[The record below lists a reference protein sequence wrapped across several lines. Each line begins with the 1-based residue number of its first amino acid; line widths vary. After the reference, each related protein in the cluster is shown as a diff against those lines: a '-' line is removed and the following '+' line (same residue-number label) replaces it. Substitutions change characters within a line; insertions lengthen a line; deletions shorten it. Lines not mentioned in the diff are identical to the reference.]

1 MNREV
6 TARKKDVWEE
16 ANAEFYTESYPSG
29 SKTPTTHHRRP
40 SRLAIP
46 LPSHTARRGSLLQGS
61 RHFGKSGHRRKPSV
75 TALTYTSTMAAT
87 ENANGTTTNA
97 NDIQVAILPDL
108 SEGTILNEKKT
119 WEELHRIKSMP
130 VPMTQKRQ
138 LKAQLTNL
146 PKLRLKGWSHLK
158 YLVKKSWKN
167 VRSRVIRSYKHTV
180 FLHDSLQAI
189 ELRSGT
195 AIVNVFLF
203 IKWTLFLN
211 LAISI
216 GLIIFIIGPYLTN
229 YFISDQTPSPA
240 NATTCETVD
249 AYGSAN
255 NSKPDSPEW
264 QRLIECCEAL
274 YVEELQSPNATRGGL
289 STIFKNLG
297 WGDIERWPISFSFYH
312 ETTLYDNN
320 HTPYHFDAMYVIT
333 GCFIFLSCLL
343 LMVHSIARGVKEVI
357 QLNEG
362 EFYKYSNLVFAGWEH
377 YTNDEP
383 GAEFKRRVLRKE
395 MRIALQTE
403 AKKINDLM
411 ITKRQKLKIYL
422 VRLFVNF
429 TVVVL
434 VIISGVFI
442 FYAVEGTLKQESKLD
457 LADDPTGLWKLAI
470 GFIPSFVISIFN
482 ISYPLILSKLG
493 KLEQYSRQWET
504 SLVLIRALAIRIYSI
519 YAAAYGFARN
529 SYCIPLKGFCTKC
542 DPQHANGLI
551 EIPSSGHRKLCWE
564 SIFGLQIYRLMI
576 ADLLIKI
583 VITFVTDPLR
593 KLLKHCCK
601 NKVTEKIGHLSFNI
615 VRHSLDVIYIQTLSM
630 MSFFVA
636 PFSPLFAVI
645 YCFLVFYIKKFSVL
659 YNCTSPPDTFRTSRT
674 TITFMAA
681 KMISFIIVLFTF
693 VSYIGFMVP
702 SRECGPFRGLDSP
715 WQAMQ
720 MHLEVYPKLYD
731 FLNRA
736 GSPGVAVPISLILIL
751 LAYYYYSVAIANRAM
766 VETLRH
772 LLILEG
778 HDKQYLFGK
787 LNSLR
792 RKAKPEVR
800 RRSVFRSVRTK
811 ELKPH
816 SRKSTAYKEY
826 YKTIIDEDRNANA
839 NMQQGANL

>member
-1 MNREV
+1 MSSSREV

-16 ANAEFYTESYPSG
+16 AGSEFYTESYPSG
-29 SKTPTTHHRRP
+29 SKTPNTHQRRP

-97 NDIQVAILPDL
+97 NDIQVSILPDL

-119 WEELHRIKSMP
+119 WEELLRIKSMP
-130 VPMTQKRQ
+130 VPMAQKRQ

-167 VRSRVIRSYKHTV
+167 FRGQVVRSYRHTV

-211 LAISI
+211 LGISI
-216 GLIIFIIGPYLTN
+216 ALIAFIIGPYLTHYLIN
-229 YFISDQTPSPA
+229 GRPTNTEDPATCKPIDANGTAA
-240 NATTCETVD
+240 NASV
-249 AYGSAN
+249 GS
-255 NSKPDSPEW
+255 DEW
-264 QRLIECCEAL
+264 ERFINCCEAL
-274 YVEELQSPNATRGGL
+274 YTAELQSGNATRGGL
-289 STIFKNLG
+289 ATVFKNLG
-297 WGDIERWPISFSFYH
+297 WGDIETWPISFSFYY
-312 ETTLYDNN
+312 ESTIYDNN
-320 HTPYHFDAMYVIT
+320 HAPYHFDAMYVVT
-333 GCFIFLSCLL
+333 GCVIFLSCLL
-343 LMVHSIARGVKEVI
+343 LMVYSISKGVKEVI

-411 ITKRQKLKIYL
+411 ITKRQRLKIYFI
-422 VRLFVNF
+422 RLFVNF
-429 TVVVL
+429 TVLAL
-434 VIISGVFI
+434 VIISGIIIFI
-442 FYAVEGTLKQESKLD
+442 AVEKTLNKEAEVD
-457 LADDPTGLWKLAI
+457 TDPTGLKRLAI

-482 ISYPLILSKLG
+482 ISYPIILSRLG

-504 SLVLIRALAIRIYSI
+504 SLVLIRALAIRLYSI

-529 SYCIPLKGFCTKC
+529 SYCIPEPGYCTEC
-542 DPQHANGLI
+542 DARHKHGLI
-551 EIPSSGHRKLCWE
+551 EVPKSNNRKLCWE
-564 SIFGLQIYRLMI
+564 SIFGIHIYRLML
-576 ADLLIKI
+576 ADLMIKI

-593 KLLKHCCK
+593 RLLRHCCK
-601 NKVTEKIGHLSFNI
+601 NKIAEKIGTLSFNI

-636 PFSPLFAVI
+636 PFSPIFAVI

-693 VSYIGFMVP
+693 VSYIGLMTP
-702 SRECGPFRGLDSP
+702 SRECGPFRGLSSP
-715 WQAMQ
+715 WEAVEQ
-720 MHLEVYPKLYD
+720 HLTSYTTLYD
-731 FLNRA
+731 YLQTI
-736 GSPGVAVPISLILIL
+736 GSPGVAVPVALVLIL
-751 LAYYYYSVAIANRAM
+751 LAYYYYSVAMANRAM

-792 RKAKPEVR
+792 RKSQSNSP
-800 RRSVFRSVRTK
+800 T
-811 ELKPH
+811 
-816 SRKSTAYKEY
+816 T
-826 YKTIIDEDRNANA
+826 EDGVTLNHA
-839 NMQQGANL
+839 